1 MVGNLEQLAEHAA
14 KEWAEIDNNPNS
26 VVLVGT
32 ATCGRS
38 AGALEVI
45 DTFQCETSNLGLEVK
60 VVEVGCIGLCYAEP
74 IVGIYKPGKPG
85 VIYGNID
92 TKKAKS
98 LVHKYLVEDDPV
110 LEHALGTVNGE
121 GELDI
126 PALFD
131 QPVFDGQVRRALMR
145 CGFIDPSKL
154 EHYLAND
161 GYIGLERA
169 LDLTPEK
176 VIDIVKESGIRGRGG
191 AGFPTWRKWQFCR
204 DTESEQKYL
213 ICNAD
218 EGDPGAFM
226 NRSLIEGDP
235 HSLIEGMIVSGYAIG
250 ADTGYIYCRAEYPLA
265 LERLRLAIHQ
275 AEEIE
280 LLGENILDSG
290 FTFEIKIKVGAGA
303 FVCGEE
309 TALIASIEGY
319 RGMPRPRPP
328 FPAVKGLWGKPTII
342 NNVETLAYVSHIMR
356 NGPEWFAEY
365 GTEKSKGTK
374 TIALVGKINNPGLVE
389 VPLGTSLEKL
399 VFGVGGGIK
408 DGKEFKAVQ
417 TGGPSGGCVP
427 KELLE
432 TPVDYD
438 SLNAVGTIMG
448 SGGVVVMD
456 EDTCLVDFARFFLD
470 FAEKESCGKCV
481 PCRLGT
487 KQMLTIL
494 EDIVAGVGKPEDIGL
509 LEDLAESIKDGSL
522 CGLGQTAPNP
532 VLTTLKYFREEYE
545 AHIIDKQCPAK
556 VCKNLIYFTIRK
568 DLCVGCRLC
577 LKACPSG
584 AITGELKVPHVIDQD
599 LCTKC
604 SMCFEVC
611 PPKANAVEIIP
622 GSPSSGA

>member
-1 MVGNLEQLAEHAA
+1 
-14 KEWAEIDNNPNS
+14 
-26 VVLVGT
+26 
-32 ATCGRS
+32 
-38 AGALEVI
+38 
-45 DTFQCETSNLGLEVK
+45 
-60 VVEVGCIGLCYAEP
+60 
-74 IVGIYKPGKPG
+74 
-85 VIYGNID
+85 
-92 TKKAKS
+92 
-98 LVHKYLVEDDPV
+98 
-110 LEHALGTVNGE
+110 
-121 GELDI
+121 
-126 PALFD
+126 
-131 QPVFDGQVRRALMR
+131 
-145 CGFIDPSKL
+145 
-154 EHYLAND
+154 
-161 GYIGLERA
+161 
-169 LDLTPEK
+169 
-176 VIDIVKESGIRGRGG
+176 
-191 AGFPTWRKWQFCR
+191 
-204 DTESEQKYL
+204 
-213 ICNAD
+213 
-218 EGDPGAFM
+218 
-226 NRSLIEGDP
+226 
-235 HSLIEGMIVSGYAIG
+235 
-250 ADTGYIYCRAEYPLA
+250 
-265 LERLRLAIHQ
+265 
-275 AEEIE
+275 
-280 LLGENILDSG
+280 
-290 FTFEIKIKVGAGA
+290 
-303 FVCGEE
+303 
-309 TALIASIEGY
+309 
-319 RGMPRPRPP
+319 
-328 FPAVKGLWGKPTII
+328 
-342 NNVETLAYVSHIMR
+342 MR